1 MSNLMLVVALVSLS
15 FQNADVASRFSE
27 DLRNV
32 FGALRQTALAQ
43 SFQQASKIQCSEL
56 VDAGGEWKQVAF
68 LNDDPKIANWHFDNF
83 DMVKSDP
90 VTFMFSGG
98 CSERSRVDVE
108 AHHHRDTHPGCPE
121 AGAFD
126 GSRPRYWA
134 SRDRFSKKVARK

>member
-43 SFQQASKIQCSEL
+43 SFQQARKIQCSEL

-68 LNDDPKIANWHFDNF
+68 LNDDPKIANWHFDSF

-90 VTFMFSGG
+90 VTFIFSGG
-98 CSERSRVDVE
+98 CASERSPVAVATSFPVEESVELFQQGRV
-108 AHHHRDTHPGCPE
+108 AF
-121 AGAFD
+121 AGDA
-126 GSRPRYWA
+126 A
-134 SRDRFSKKVARK
+134 Q